1 MEQVLEPH
9 AQFGEDIWV
18 HANLPHIPI
27 RTFCEVGAYDGIE
40 SSNTF
45 AFEKLGARGICVEA
59 DSEMAQRCMKNRV
72 SPTYCCAIG
81 KVNGTELFYVN
92 HGARG
97 NSGLARPGTPENVRV
112 YTLYDVLKLAGLTT
126 LDLLSI
132 DAEGT
137 ELDVIAG
144 MGPIRPEIIIAE
156 FWTQPNPP
164 IPDTIKGGIE
174 PLGYKEVH
182 RTEANLIFTKT

>member
-1 MEQVLEPH
+1 MEYRSQFLEDKFI
-9 AQFGEDIWV
+9 AE
-18 HANLPHIPI
+18 NLSHIPI
-27 RTFCEVGAYDGIE
+27 RTFCEVGAYDGVE

-45 AFEKLGARGICVEA
+45 AFEKLGARGILVEA
-59 DSEMAQRCMKNRV
+59 DNEMAERCRKNRI

-97 NSGLARPGTPENVRV
+97 NSGLARPGTPQNVEV
-112 YTLYDVLKLAGLTT
+112 YTLYDVLKLAGLMT

-132 DAEGT
+132 DTEGT

-144 MGPIRPEIIIAE
+144 MGHIRPEIIIAE

-164 IPDTIKGGIE
+164 IPDTIKAGIE
-174 PLGYKEVH
+174 PLGYREAH
-182 RTEANLIFTKT
+182 RTEANLIFTKIQAA

>member
-1 MEQVLEPH
+1 MNFKS
-9 AQFGEDIWV
+9 QFQEDQFI
-18 HANLPHIPI
+18 HEHLSHIPI

-40 SSNTF
+40 SSNTYY
-45 AFEKLGARGICVEA
+45 FEQHGAIGILVEA
-59 DSEMAQRCMKNRV
+59 DHEMAQRSIKNRL

-81 KVNGTELFYVN
+81 KQTGTELFYVN

-97 NSGLARPGTPENVRV
+97 CSGLKGPGTPENCRV
-112 YTLYDVLKLAGLTT
+112 YTLYEILKLAGLMT

-132 DAEGT
+132 DTEGT

-144 MGPIRPEIIIAE
+144 IGPIRPEIIVCE
-156 FWTQPNPP
+156 FWSQPNPP
-164 IPDTIKGGIE
+164 VPDQVKAGIE

-182 RTEANLIFTKT
+182 RTTANLIFVKA